1 MMLKC
6 EWDGEKYTM
15 MAIPTLDEV
24 VARYYKWDNTNDGL
38 FDVLRDGA
46 MRFIKENHMEEAA
59 EKYPELML

>member
-15 MAIPTLDEV
+15 MVIPTLDEA
-24 VARYYKWDNTNDGL
+24 VARYYKWGNTNGGL
-38 FDVLRDGA
+38 FDFLRDGA